1 MTNPA
6 RQRGGRNE
14 GPKPRG
20 SQRWLQLAV
29 NRSPD
34 TINAAIASAMALPSG
49 VSIQWRSPLEKDDFR
64 EYQDSRFLRDLG
76 VELQKRKLSS
86 FWPRWGPVWDGL
98 ARTSNGRSILVEAKA
113 NIPEFHSSP
122 CGAGEKSLARI
133 KRSLDETKQF
143 LSAPLD
149 YDWTRCFYQVA
160 NRLAH
165 LYLLKEL
172 NGVDAALVFVFFIGD
187 TTISEEK
194 CTSRQEWEHETSL
207 MLERLGIRRDS
218 HWLHEN
224 VFDVF
229 IEVDDLVNV
238 RWP

>member
-1 MTNPA
+1 MTNTG
-6 RQRGGRNE
+6 RQRGRRND

-34 TINAAIASAMALPSG
+34 TINAAIASAMELPSG
-49 VSIQWRSPLEKDDFR
+49 VSIQWHSPLEMDNFR
-64 EYQDSRFLRDLG
+64 EYQDSRFLRNLG
-76 VELQKRKLSS
+76 VELRHRKLSS

-98 ARTSNGRSILVEAKA
+98 ASTSDGRSILVEAKA

-133 KRSLDETKQF
+133 KQALDETKQF
-143 LSAPLD
+143 LFVPSAS
-149 YDWTRCFYQVA
+149 DWTTCFYQVA

-165 LYLLKEL
+165 LYLLREL
-172 NGVDAALVFVFFIGD
+172 NGIAAALAFVFFVGD
-187 TTISEEK
+187 KTISEEK
-194 CTSRQEWEHETSL
+194 CTSRQEWEQEISL
-207 MLERLGIRRDS
+207 MLEHLGIRRDS
-218 HWLHEN
+218 PWLNEN

-229 IEVDDLVNV
+229 LDVDDLVNV

>member
-1 MTNPA
+1 MTNAA
-6 RQRGGRNE
+6 RQRGFRNE

-29 NRSPD
+29 NRAPE
-34 TINAAIASAMALPSG
+34 TINAGIASAMELPCG
-49 VSIQWRSPLEKDDFR
+49 VSIQWHSPLEKDNFR
-64 EYQDSRFLRDLG
+64 EYQDSPFLSNLG
-76 VELQKRKLSS
+76 VELRHRKLSS

-98 ARTSNGRSILVEAKA
+98 ASTSDGRSILVEAKA
-113 NIPEFHSSP
+113 NIPEFHSPP

-133 KRSLDETKQF
+133 KQALDETKQF
-143 LSAPLD
+143 LSVPLD
-149 YDWTRCFYQVA
+149 SDWTRCLYQIA

-165 LYLLKEL
+165 LYLLREL
-172 NGVDAALVFVFFIGD
+172 NGIDAVLAFVFFVGD
-187 TTISEEK
+187 KTISEEK
-194 CTSRQEWEHETSL
+194 CTSRQEWEQEINL
-207 MLERLGIRRDS
+207 MLDRLGIRWDS
-218 HWLHEN
+218 DWLHEN

>member
-1 MTNPA
+1 M
-6 RQRGGRNE
+6 
-14 GPKPRG
+14 
-20 SQRWLQLAV
+20 
-29 NRSPD
+29 
-34 TINAAIASAMALPSG
+34 NAAIASAMNLPGG
-49 VSIQWRSPLEKDDFR
+49 VGIQWRSPLEEDNFS
-64 EYQDSRFLRDLG
+64 EYQDSHFLRNLG
-76 VELQKRKLSS
+76 VELQRRKLSS

-133 KRSLDETKQF
+133 RRTLDETKQF
-143 LSAPLD
+143 LTVPLD
-149 YDWTRCFYQVA
+149 SDWTRCFYQVA

-172 NGVDAALVFVFFIGD
+172 NGVDAALVFVFFVGD

-194 CTSRQEWEHETSL
+194 CTSRLEWEQETSL
-207 MLERLGIRRDS
+207 MLEHLGIRRDS

>member
-1 MTNPA
+1 MTNTV
-6 RQRGGRNE
+6 RQRGGRHE
-14 GPKPRG
+14 GQKLRG

-34 TINAAIASAMALPSG
+34 TINAGIASAMELSNG
-49 VSIQWRSPLEKDDFR
+49 ISIQWSSPLEKANFR
-64 EYQDSRFLRDLG
+64 EYQDSHFLRSLG
-76 VELQKRKLSS
+76 IELQHHKLSS

-98 ARTSNGRSILVEAKA
+98 ASTSDGRSILVEAKA

-122 CGAGEKSLARI
+122 CGAGEKSLAQI
-133 KRSLDETKQF
+133 KRALDETKQF
-143 LSAPLD
+143 LSVPSAS
-149 YDWTRCFYQVA
+149 DWTHCFYQVA

-172 NGVDAALVFVFFIGD
+172 NGIDAALVFVFFVGD
-187 TTISEEK
+187 TTISTEK
-194 CTSRQEWEHETSL
+194 CTSRQEWEQETSL
-207 MLERLGIRRDS
+207 MVKHLGIAQDS
-218 HWLHEN
+218 QWLHEN

-229 IEVDDLVNV
+229 IGVDDLVNV

>member
-1 MTNPA
+1 MTDTG
-6 RQRGGRNE
+6 RQRGRRNE

-34 TINAAIASAMALPSG
+34 IINAGIAPAMELPSG
-49 VSIQWRSPLEKDDFR
+49 VSIQWHSPLEKDNFR
-64 EYQDSRFLRDLG
+64 EYQDSHFLGNLG
-76 VELQKRKLSS
+76 VELQHRKLSS

-98 ARTSNGRSILVEAKA
+98 ASTSYGRSILVEAKA

-133 KRSLDETKQF
+133 KQTLDETKQF
-143 LSAPLD
+143 LSVPSAS
-149 YDWTRCFYQVA
+149 DWTTCFYQVA

-172 NGVDAALVFVFFIGD
+172 NGIDAALAFVFFVGD

-194 CTSRQEWEHETSL
+194 CTSRQEWEQEISL
-207 MLERLGIRRDS
+207 MLEHLGIRRDS
-218 HWLHEN
+218 PWLHEN

-229 IEVDDLVNV
+229 VKVDDLVNV